1 MSSNRRQSLMAHRYG
16 FGIETSLS
24 PQEAEARMRAALA
37 AEGFGILTEIDVA
50 ATLKSKLDV
59 TVAPY
64 RILGA
69 CNPQLAHRALTLE
82 QSIGLL
88 LPCNVIVYE
97 TDEGS
102 AIEVLEPNLM
112 AEITANADLEDIAED
127 AKARLERALAEVGAG

>member
-1 MSSNRRQSLMAHRYG
+1 MTTHKYG
-16 FGIETSLS
+16 FGIETTLG
-24 PQEAEARMRAALA
+24 PEEAESRMRSALA
-37 AEGFGILTEIDVA
+37 DEGFGILTEIDVA
-50 ATLKSKLDV
+50 ATLKNKLDV
-59 TVAPY
+59 TFKPY

-69 CNPQLAHRALTLE
+69 CNPQLAHQALTSE

-112 AEITANADLEDIAED
+112 AELTTNTDLEELARD
-127 AKARLERALAEVGAG
+127 ARARLERALAAVAN

>member
-1 MSSNRRQSLMAHRYG
+1 MTTHKYG
-16 FGIETSLS
+16 FGIETTLG
-24 PQEAEARMRAALA
+24 PEEAETRMRSALA
-37 AEGFGILTEIDVA
+37 DEGFGILTEIDVA
-50 ATLKSKLDV
+50 ATLKNKLDV
-59 TVAPY
+59 TFKPY

-69 CNPQLAHRALTLE
+69 CNPQLAHQALTSE

-112 AEITANADLEDIAED
+112 AELTTNTDLEELARD
-127 AKARLERALAEVGAG
+127 ARARLERALAAVAN

>member
-1 MSSNRRQSLMAHRYG
+1 MTTHRYG
-16 FGIETSLS
+16 FGIETTLG
-24 PQEAEARMRAALA
+24 PEEAETRMRSALA
-37 AEGFGILTEIDVA
+37 DEGFGILTEIDVA
-50 ATLKSKLDV
+50 ATLKNKLDV
-59 TVAPY
+59 TFKPY

-69 CNPQLAHRALTLE
+69 CNPQLAHQALTSE

-112 AEITANADLEDIAED
+112 AELTTNTDLEELARD
-127 AKARLERALAEVGAG
+127 ARARLERALAAVAN